1 MKKILNKRTQ
11 NLQKA
16 FNDKKLIYG
25 IVQNSRDA
33 VGLRLNFAEIF
44 QLYFANKNGKPLDE
58 RYYFQAF
65 NGVYEETFKKNGLGN
80 ISGLNITIIQAFKLL
95 EDELGK
101 TTFALGGNNNNTNSN
116 FLTTDPFMLMKFAL
130 MYSPE
135 RLWLGPLGVD
145 VVDGIK
151 FPYKIGETKCQY
163 MMRLLESKIPENI
176 DNEKRKKIIEAG
188 EIICNEFGSKRPRI
202 AIIPESEIKDYP
214 ADFAGNYE
222 YCQTKLFE
230 LADMENAYWTYNMQS
245 GPNFSSSQGVC
256 VYGNITPDKFTTI
269 TIPDIFELIQICAIE
284 KGANLGDLVDPQNG
298 DIIQKSNEVNT
309 LLPIQIK
316 KPNLKDKLFQII
328 GIVNRTDESRKTQY
342 QECEKPKLEERKI
355 NNENKQSLTELS
367 KQSEKILSQVN
378 SNTDLKK
385 EDSKFK
391 GEIK

>member
-1 MKKILNKRTQ
+1 MKKNLNKRAQ
-11 NLQKA
+11 NLQKV
-16 FNDKKLIYG
+16 FNDKKLIYS
-25 IVQNSRDA
+25 IVQSSRDA
-33 VGLRLNFAEIF
+33 FGLRLKFAEIF
-44 QLYFANKNGKPLDE
+44 QLHFANKNGKPLEE

-80 ISGLNITIIQAFKLL
+80 ISDLNITVIQAFKLL

-101 TTFALGGNNNNTNSN
+101 TTFALGGDNNNNSNSN

-135 RLWLGPLGVD
+135 RLWLGPFGVD

-176 DNEKRKKIIEAG
+176 DKEKRNKIIEAG
-188 EIICNEFGSKRPRI
+188 KIVCNEFGSKRPRI
-202 AIIPESEIKDYP
+202 AIIPESAIQDYP
-214 ADFAGNYE
+214 ADFTGNYE

-230 LADMENAYWTYNMQS
+230 LADMENTYWVHNMQS

-256 VYGNITPDKFTTI
+256 VYGNITPNKFTTI

-298 DIIQKSNEVNT
+298 DIIQKSNEVST
-309 LLPIQIK
+309 LPIQIK
-316 KPNLKDKLFQII
+316 KPNLKDKLFKILR
-328 GIVNRTDESRKTQY
+328 IVNRTDESRKTQY
-342 QECEKPKLEERKI
+342 QECERPKLEESKI
-355 NNENKQSLTELS
+355 NTENKQSLTELS
-367 KQSEKILSQVN
+367 KQSKTILSQID